1 VIIVTRAS
9 VPSRGGRRWSA
20 ILTTS
25 YVRFVILLGL
35 LPGIVFTSPMDAI
48 GQPENRRLG
57 VGIVVGGF
65 SGVTAKYYF
74 GSETAIR
81 SADLH
86 ISLDISSDFAV
97 MSHALFEASIPDS
110 PLTFVAG
117 LGGILESQK
126 NEINVGASSAIGVF
140 FVKHRFDVFMQAFPQ
155 VILSSEIDPQ
165 LRWSVG
171 IRYYF

>member
-1 VIIVTRAS
+1 MCTTRAS
-9 VPSRGGRRWSA
+9 VQSRGGHQQSTR
-20 ILTTS
+20 LTTRS
-25 YVRFVILLGL
+25 VRIVILLGIL
-35 LPGIVFTSPMDAI
+35 LGLVFASPADAL

-74 GSETAIR
+74 GLEKGVR

-86 ISLDISSDFAV
+86 VSLDISSDYAV
-97 MSHALFEASIPDS
+97 MSHVLFEAAIPDS

-117 LGGILESQK
+117 LGGILASQK

-155 VILSSEIDPQ
+155 VILTSEFDPQ

-171 IRYYF
+171 IRYYL